1 MLEFQGKNNEK
12 ICYDVDHLMN
22 ENGKPFAIIIS
33 EGKGSQAEVSQEL
46 IERAASCVFQSEGN
60 QTVFLEMQNGNYKEF
75 PVNVSLDKE
84 DNTKFVAKLQKEPL
98 ECSPNLVGFFQE
110 KASLIISSNPERTM
124 QYQAANEDQVIT
136 RE

>member
-1 MLEFQGKNNEK
+1 MEYRNNNNQE
-12 ICYDVDHLMN
+12 INYDVDTLIN
-22 ENGKPFAIIIS
+22 EKGKPFAVIIS
-33 EGKGSQAEVSQEL
+33 EAKGSQAEVSQEL
-46 IERAASCVFQSEGN
+46 IERAASCIFRSEGN

-84 DNTKFVAKLQKEPL
+84 DNTKFVAELQKEPL
-98 ECSPNLVGFFQE
+98 ECSPNLVSFFQE